1 MNNLKYY
8 NDSLAYDFEMF
19 MPKEQKQN
27 RDNIVAMPQIA
38 HRQKAK
44 SRAAAKSL
52 YITQPSVSLAVAAIV
67 CVVFIVA
74 GLCCNIALR
83 IKINEVNSEIND
95 VKAAVAELDSE
106 KTALEVEFQRRI
118 SYLNL
123 ELEATQL
130 GMKKPSKEDVTYIR
144 VNDQNIAKD
153 ANGIILTNQ

>member
-1 MNNLKYY
+1 M
-8 NDSLAYDFEMF
+8 
-19 MPKEQKQN
+19 
-27 RDNIVAMPQIA
+27 
-38 HRQKAK
+38 
-44 SRAAAKSL
+44 
-52 YITQPSVSLAVAAIV
+52 
-67 CVVFIVA
+67 
-74 GLCCNIALR
+74 
-83 IKINEVNSEIND
+83 NSEIND